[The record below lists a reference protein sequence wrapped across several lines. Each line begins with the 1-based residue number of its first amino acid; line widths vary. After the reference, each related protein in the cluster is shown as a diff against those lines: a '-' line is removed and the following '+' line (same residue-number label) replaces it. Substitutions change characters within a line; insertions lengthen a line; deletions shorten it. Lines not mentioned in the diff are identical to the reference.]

1 MEKEVVE
8 VPVVSEMIRKVGVP
22 LSPVVRANGFVFV
35 SGLPGIDLATSK
47 VVDGGIEEQAEASL
61 AAVKHALEAAGSSLE
76 KVVKAT
82 VYVSN
87 AAHFSKVN
95 RVYARYFPEKPP
107 GTHLRGRGLLAHGV
121 RHQDRVRRPGLSGAP
136 RRRKANDDRSF
147 GRERSGESRD
157 VPPRG
162 PAVTERHGGR
172 HLLRAGD
179 NRTPSNATSRSSN

>member
-87 AAHFSKVN
+87 AAHFSKAN

-107 GTHLRGRGLLAHGV
+107 ARTFVAVGSWPMEFDIEIECVALA
-121 RHQDRVRRPGLSGAP
+121 
-136 RRRKANDDRSF
+136 
-147 GRERSGESRD
+147 
-157 VPPRG
+157 
-162 PAVTERHGGR
+162 
-172 HLLRAGD
+172 
-179 NRTPSNATSRSSN
+179 